1 MHLAIKAIAFAEAAL
16 HGRVYLCME
25 IPACEHMYRCLFAH
39 PASRLT
45 IQKRL
50 ILIITEYF

>member
-45 IQKRL
+45 IQKD
-50 ILIITEYF
+50 